1 MAAPALRI
9 VIRVG
14 TYNVH
19 GFVGRDG
26 QRSVARVAGVIRSLG
41 CRAIGLQ
48 EVDSRGATTT
58 LAELEE
64 LTEMQAVEGMTIRE
78 PDGNYGNVL
87 LTSAPVSEV
96 HRHDLSVPGREP
108 RGALEATL
116 QIASGSPVTV
126 MVTHLGLHRRGRRR
140 QIRRLQELVERT
152 AADRPLVLVGDFNE
166 WWPWAP
172 PLRRLGRVL
181 SGGRGLPTFPAHRPL
196 LALDRVWAG
205 PGSTIRD
212 LRASS
217 NAETRV
223 ASDHLP
229 LTADI
234 DFSRFPDVQRVNP
247 ILKRRG

>member
-1 MAAPALRI
+1 MIRI
-9 VIRVG
+9 G

-26 QRSVARVAGVIRSLG
+26 RRDLGRVAGVIRSLG

-48 EVDSRGATTT
+48 EVDSRGAATT
-58 LAELEE
+58 LVELER
-64 LTEMQAVEGMTIRE
+64 LTGMRAVAGATITQA
-78 PDGNYGNVL
+78 DGDYGNAL
-87 LTSAPVSEV
+87 LTDVEV
-96 HRHDLSVPGREP
+96 ASIVRHDLSVSGREP
-108 RGALEATL
+108 RGALEVRLGGIDGA
-116 QIASGSPVTV
+116 AFTV
-126 MVTHLGLHRRGRRR
+126 IVTHLGLKRGERRR
-140 QIRRLQELVERT
+140 QTERLVGLT
-152 AADRPLVLVGDFNE
+152 AASDDQRPVVLVGDFNE

-172 PLRRLGRVL
+172 PLRRLSRIFGNGRAV
-181 SGGRGLPTFPAHRPL
+181 PTFPAHRPL

-247 ILKRRG
+247 ILKRRD

>member
-1 MAAPALRI
+1 VAAPALAI
-9 VIRVG
+9 VIRIG

-26 QRSVARVAGVIRSLG
+26 RRDLERVAGVIRSLG

-48 EVDSRGATTT
+48 EVDSRGAATT
-58 LAELEE
+58 LVELER
-64 LTEMQAVEGMTIRE
+64 LTGMRAVAGATITQA
-78 PDGNYGNVL
+78 DGDYGNAL

-140 QIRRLQELVERT
+140 QIRRLLELVERT

-172 PLRRLGRVL
+172 PLRRLSRIFGNGRAV
-181 SGGRGLPTFPAHRPL
+181 PTFPAHRPL

-247 ILKRRG
+247 ILKRRD